1 MVPQVA
7 LAEGVQVH
15 QVEELDSPLPSQV
28 QLTLEAVAE
37 QILQEAFL
45 LLLLVLVALES

>member
-1 MVPQVA
+1 VPQVA

-15 QVEELDSPLPSQV
+15 QETAPTPSQV

-37 QILQEAFL
+37 EILQQAFL
-45 LLLLVLVALES
+45 LLMLAQVDQA